1 MSAAKEIRSKIHSI
15 KNTQKITRAMEMI
28 SASKMRKAQDRMLVS
43 RPYAERID
51 NVISHI
57 AKSHSEYHHPFLQTR
72 EVKRVGFIIVS
83 SDRGLCGGFNAN
95 LFKAAI
101 KSIQDYQAKGIE
113 VDLCLIGAK
122 AENFFKRVKA
132 NIVASVTHLGDKPS
146 AKDLI
151 GVIKVMLDAYDA
163 MHIDSLFVVF
173 NQFINTMKQ
182 QPEIKQLLPLVPT
195 TNEKMEHYWDY
206 IYEPDAVEILDKLL
220 TRYIEAEVYQAVIE
234 NIASEQAARM
244 VAMKNAS
251 DNAGSIISELQL
263 IYNKARQAA
272 ITKELS
278 EIVAGAEAV

>member
-28 SASKMRKAQDRMLVS
+28 SASKMRKAQDRMLIS
-43 RPYAERID
+43 RPYAARIE
-51 NVISHI
+51 NVIGHI
-57 AKSHSEYHHPFLQTR
+57 ARSHSEYHHPFLQKR

-101 KSIQDYQAKGIE
+101 KSIQEYQAKGID

-132 NIVASVTHLGDKPS
+132 NIVASITHIGDKPS
-146 AKDLI
+146 TKDLI
-151 GVIKVMLDAYDA
+151 GVIKVMLDAYNA
-163 MHIDSLFVVF
+163 EQIDSLFVVF
-173 NQFINTMKQ
+173 NKFINTMKQ

-195 TNEKMEHYWDY
+195 EDKKMEHYWDY

-220 TRYIEAEVYQAVIE
+220 VRYIEAEVYQAVIE

>member
-1 MSAAKEIRSKIHSI
+1 MAGAKEIRSKIGSI

-28 SASKMRKAQDRMLVS
+28 SASKMRKAQERMLVS
-43 RPYAERID
+43 RPYAARID

-57 AKSHSEYHHPFLQTR
+57 ARSHSEYHHSFLQHR

-95 LFKAAI
+95 LFKSAI
-101 KSIQDYQAKGIE
+101 KAIQEYQAQGIE

-122 AENFFKRVKA
+122 AEAFFKRVKA
-132 NIVASVTHLGDKPS
+132 NIVASVTHIGDKPS
-146 AKDLI
+146 VKDLI
-151 GVIKVMLDAYDA
+151 GVIKVMLDAYNA
-163 MHIDSLFVVF
+163 EQIDSLFVVF

-195 TNEKMEHYWDY
+195 TDKKLEHYWDY
-206 IYEPDAVEILDKLL
+206 IYEPDAVEILDRLL
-220 TRYIEAEVYQAVIE
+220 VRYIEAQVYQAVIE